1 MRESQMVVIA
11 VNTLD
16 LIIYKIWNTSD
27 EVLSS
32 KNGKNILY
40 KEKMFKEK
48 KWYEIATVSWLH
60 ATFIV

>member
-32 KNGKNILY
+32 KNILY
-40 KEKMFKEK
+40 KEEK

>member
-40 KEKMFKEK
+40 KEKK